1 MCQKGPYATRIRA
14 RGFVIDGACPGH
26 LACWALAASA
36 SSTEALHLGLQTS
49 DLLLELQYPFDTGDV
64 EPAVDEGGDLT
75 QARHVTAAVKA
86 SAAGAAPRSD

>member
-1 MCQKGPYATRIRA
+1 MWYGS
-14 RGFVIDGACPGH
+14 GH
-26 LACWALAASA
+26 VLLSLMAPTSAAWPVGRLGVGS
-36 SSTEALHLGLQTS
+36 SLSTEALHLGLQTS